1 MSFTPVELVHIALD
15 LEGESFPVGRLALAQ
30 RQIWFEYHN
39 DFIET
44 GLEISP
50 FYLPLKKGVTS
61 GKSNL
66 FEGLFGVFND
76 SLPDGWGRL
85 LLDRQVRAHGIEHQ
99 SLTPLDRLAYIGSN
113 GMGALTYQPD
123 YTQSNLKYSGLNLD
137 LLAKETQ
144 AILEKGTESVS
155 SDVVLNKLYA
165 LGGSSG
171 GARPKVLV
179 GYHPHTKTM
188 IPKSIIQ
195 GCQILPDGYEHW
207 IVKFASS
214 ADSIDIGAIEY
225 AYSLMAKAVGIEM
238 PETHLFEGKGR
249 GYFGAKRFDRI
260 QNQKIHMHSACGL
273 LNADYRLPSLDYETL
288 MRATLK
294 LCRDVQEVQK
304 IFRLAVFNVFAHNR
318 DDHSKNFA
326 FLMDKKGTWRVA
338 PAYDL
343 TFSYGPGNEHSTMVM
358 GEGKEPESK
367 HLLALAKHFD
377 IPQGAEIIEEV
388 KAIVQTWPTFA
399 EEAGVSSQSLK
410 LIQKSLVK
418 IT

>member
-30 RQIWFEYHN
+30 RQIWFEYHT
-39 DFIET
+39 DFLET

-171 GARPKVLV
+171 GARPKVLL

-188 IPKSIIQ
+188 IPKPLIQ
-195 GCQILPDGYEHW
+195 GGQILPAGYEHW

-214 ADSIDIGAIEY
+214 SDSKDIGAIEY

-249 GYFGAKRFDRI
+249 GHFGAKRFDRI

-294 LCRDVQEVQK
+294 LCRDVQEVKK

-367 HLLALAKHFD
+367 HLLALAKRFD

-388 KAIVQTWPTFA
+388 KAIVQTWPVFA